1 MKQKYYIISAII
13 LAVIVILIIFINLK
27 NENEDIKNIVNN
39 EVENISNLDE
49 NEIQNM
55 IEEITVDNENIDEIK
70 NIQNQINS
78 TANPNIYYIDEEY
91 DGRKILQI
99 KPEIQY
105 EVDLAGILKNAKPE
119 ESELDELLQNA
130 PTKTGIWISEQS
142 RTKFLELL
150 NENNINSFT
159 ISSDGYLEALEGG
172 SNNDSANK
180 LKEMI
185 SSGKLYI
192 INMAGTA
199 YERDYISG
207 EIVEYPFEEM
217 DPYQILQP
225 YETKSKIILEITS
238 NKNNKLSATEIL
250 ETIIAYE

>member
-1 MKQKYYIISAII
+1 MKKKYYIIIAII
-13 LAVIVILIIFINLK
+13 LIVIVGLLIFMNLK
-27 NENEDIKNIVNN
+27 NKNEDIENIITN
-39 EVENISNLDE
+39 EVENISTLDE

-55 IEEITVDNENIDEIK
+55 IEELTADNENMDEIK
-70 NIQNQINS
+70 NMQSQINS

-119 ESELDELLQNA
+119 ESELNEILQNA
-130 PTKTGIWISEQS
+130 PSKTGIWVSEQS
-142 RTKFLELL
+142 RQKFLELL
-150 NENNINSFT
+150 NANNIKSFS
-159 ISSDGYLEALEGG
+159 ISSDGYLEVLEDK
-172 SNNDSANK
+172 SNNTIAGK
-180 LKEMI
+180 LKDMM

-192 INMAGTA
+192 INMSGIA

-207 EIVEYPFEEM
+207 EITEYPFEAM
-217 DPYQILQP
+217 DPYQIIHP
-225 YETKSKIILEITS
+225 YKTENKIILEITS
-238 NKNNKLSATEIL
+238 NKNSKLSDNEIL

>member
-1 MKQKYYIISAII
+1 
-13 LAVIVILIIFINLK
+13 
-27 NENEDIKNIVNN
+27 
-39 EVENISNLDE
+39 
-49 NEIQNM
+49 M